1 MHLSYNQPP
10 LVNSLFLFQTPYQV
24 NLLLAGYDKHS
35 GPELYY
41 MDYLASQQKVQ
52 QQASRVSMN
61 RILFTQFV
69 CVNFR

>member
-52 QQASRVSMN
+52 YIQNTIHTICVRKFSLKLF
-61 RILFTQFV
+61 IL
-69 CVNFR
+69 